1 MLRLPDCW
9 LWDFWLADDGAA
21 HHCFFLKASRALG
34 NPDRRHHHAVVGHA
48 TSPDLVNWR
57 EVADALSR
65 GPGEG
70 ADVPHRHRA
79 ADPGPRPAHQ
89 LGGLRGPGDVD
100 EGNRGAAGGRPAVV
114 RGARLRLRVLAVA
127 GPVGVPGRRRRVR
140 WGAVGPDAGRLG
152 GRSPGGARPH
162 ARGRSWES
170 MSSSSANSSARR
182 RLGPVGPPGP
192 STRSRRAR
200 TAMPT
205 GTAAAKNHHWNA

>member
-70 ADVPHRHRA
+70 
-79 ADPGPRPAHQ
+79 
-89 LGGLRGPGDVD
+89 
-100 EGNRGAAGGRPAVV
+100 
-114 RGARLRLRVLAVA
+114 
-127 GPVGVPGRRRRVR
+127 
-140 WGAVGPDAGRLG
+140 G
-152 GRSPGGARPH
+152 GRSTPASSGGPGTT
-162 ARGRSWES
+162 
-170 MSSSSANSSARR
+170 SSASA
-182 RLGPVGPPGP
+182 G
-192 STRSRRAR
+192 R
-200 TAMPT
+200 TPRT
-205 GTAAAKNHHWNA
+205 W